1 MIADVN
7 KKSLI
12 IVESPTKAKTISKYL
27 KGYPFT
33 VVASKGHIVDLNPT
47 PGPED
52 GVYGVFVDDDF
63 KLDYVIVEGK
73 EKLIAE
79 LKKELK
85 GMEQL
90 ILASDEDREGESIA
104 WHLYNQLNPTIPT
117 YRMVFHEITKKAI
130 EEAFQNCREIDMNLF
145 HAQESRRVVDR
156 LQGFGISPLLS
167 RKLGGKYSAGRVQSP
182 ALKMVVERE
191 KLRRDYK
198 ESSYSSVKAIGVS
211 ADSSFPLSLVSISGK
226 NVATSNSYDKETG
239 EIKKDVVVLGPEDA
253 KAISEAIKG
262 RHAKVDSVIS
272 KNKNENPAIPFTTST
287 LQQDAT
293 RKLGKST
300 KEIMSIAQRLYE
312 NGFITY
318 MRTDSPNLSSE
329 CIAASRAQI
338 EHLYGKEY
346 LSDRPRNYSAKSK
359 GAQEAHEAIRPA
371 GDKFRTPQE
380 TGLSGDDLKLYAL
393 IWRRT
398 LATQMK
404 ECFKSTTTV
413 QLSLDDYLFSATG
426 TTIIFKGF
434 RKIYEVALD
443 EKENE
448 EEEGV
453 LPQLEAGCEVYIES
467 AESKDHTTNP
477 PSRFNEAT
485 LVQKLE
491 SEGIGRPST
500 YATIIS
506 TLLDKK
512 YIIREGNSLVPTF
525 TGFFVEAFLNKT
537 FGTYVD
543 YGFTKT
549 MEDDLDEIASGEL
562 DKVSY
567 LRSFWEGRDDFK
579 GLKMDLNLVKANTRA
594 GEVKDLSLSGLE
606 HSFIENQTEI
616 KYEIKTGKFGPYIS
630 SDFFDSETGKMR
642 MASIDEKKYF
652 PGTFS
657 DEDAKNIL
665 FPEAIDNQLLFG
677 KYQVK
682 SGKFGTYL
690 EREDGKRATW
700 PSKRQKPENAEE
712 AYLDMLFELP
722 KVIGQDEEGN
732 EAVLKL
738 GPYGFYAQYKGEN
751 VRVVDPMTVTMDA
764 ISAPKKGSLDNFGEY
779 EGSSIEIVSGRYGAY
794 IKWGDKNIALPAQL
808 KRNTS
813 SLTREKAIELIQN
826 HGNKEGTTASEKEF
840 TLSNGETVQ
849 LLNGRYGYY
858 LKHGKDNIAISKEEK
873 ENPSILTPERVEEL
887 VLSFT
892 PKAKTTKKTSKKK

>member
-12 IVESPTKAKTISKYL
+12 IVESPTKAKTISRYL
-27 KGYPFT
+27 KNYPFT

-47 PGPED
+47 PGADD
-52 GVYGVFVDDDF
+52 GVYGVFVEDQF
-63 KLDYVIVEGK
+63 RLDYVVVEGK

-79 LKKELK
+79 IKKELK
-85 GMEQL
+85 GKEQL

-104 WHLYNQLNPTIPT
+104 WHLYNQLQPTIPT

-198 ESSYSSVKAIGVS
+198 ESVFSSVKATGIAS
-211 ADSSFPLSLVSISGK
+211 DSLFPLELAAVGSK
-226 NVATSNSYDKETG
+226 QVATSNSYDKETG
-239 EIKKDVVVLGPEDA
+239 ELKKDVLVLS
-253 KAISEAIKG
+253 SEEAERIKNELEG
-262 RHAKVDSVIS
+262 MEATVDSVIS

-293 RKLGKST
+293 RKLGKSA

-329 CIAASRAQI
+329 CIFASRAQI

-346 LSDRPRNYSAKSK
+346 LSDKPRNYTAKSK

-380 TGLSGDDLKLYAL
+380 TGLTGDDLKLYAL

-404 ECFKSTTTV
+404 ECFKSTTSV
-413 QLSLDDYLFSATG
+413 SLSAGPYTLSASG
-426 TTIIFKGF
+426 TTILFKGF

-443 EKENE
+443 ENVRED
-448 EEEGV
+448 EEGV
-453 LPQLEAGCEVYIES
+453 LPQLEAGSKVVIEK
-467 AESKDHTTNP
+467 AEAKDHTTKP
-477 PSRFNEAT
+477 PARYNEAT

-512 YIIREGNSLVPTF
+512 YIVRDGGSLVPTF
-525 TGFFVEAFLNKT
+525 TGFFVESFLNKT

-543 YGFTKT
+543 YGFTKN
-549 MEDDLDEIASGEL
+549 MEDDLDEIASGTL

-567 LRSFWEGRDDFK
+567 LDGFWNGKGDFK
-579 GLKMDLNLVKANTRA
+579 GLKMDLSLVKSNTRA

-606 HSFIENQTEI
+606 HSIVANGSEI

-630 SDFFDSETGKMR
+630 SDYFDAESGKMK

-665 FPEAIDNQLLFG
+665 FPEAKEDVPLLFG
-677 KYQVK
+677 CYQVK

-700 PSKRQKPENAEE
+700 PSKRQKPENADQEYIE
-712 AYLDMLFELP
+712 MLFELP
-722 KVIGQDEEGN
+722 KTIGTDSEGN

-751 VRVVDPMTVTMDA
+751 VRVADPMKVTMDEIA
-764 ISAPKKGSLDNFGEY
+764 APKSGALEEFGDY
-779 EGSSIEIVSGRYGAY
+779 EGKKIEIVKGRYGAY
-794 IKWGDKNIALPAQL
+794 IKWGDENIALPQDL
-808 KRNTS
+808 KKNVS
-813 SLTREKAIELIQN
+813 AVTREKAIDLIQN
-826 HGNKEGTTASEKEF
+826 HGKKDNQNHAEKEF
-840 TLSNGETVQ
+840 ILSNGEVVQ
-849 LLNGRYGYY
+849 LLNGRYGHY
-858 LKHGKDNIAISKEEK
+858 LKHGKDNIALPKEDK
-873 ENPSILTPERVEEL
+873 SNIDGLTPERVEEI
-887 VLSFT
+887 VRSYT
-892 PKAKTTKKTSKKK
+892 PSAKTRKKSK

>member
-12 IVESPTKAKTISKYL
+12 IVESPTKAKTISRYL
-27 KGYPFT
+27 KDYPFT

-52 GVYGVFVDDDF
+52 GVYGVYVDDGF
-63 KLDYVIVEGK
+63 KLDYVVVEGK
-73 EKLIAE
+73 EKLISE
-79 LKKELK
+79 IKKELK
-85 GMEQL
+85 GKEQL

-104 WHLYNQLNPTIPT
+104 WHLHNQLKPTIPT

-182 ALKMVVERE
+182 ALKMIVERE
-191 KLRRDYK
+191 RLRRDYN
-198 ESSYSSVKAIGVS
+198 ESVYFSVS
-211 ADSSFPLSLVSISGK
+211 ALGAISDSTFPLDLVAVGTKS
-226 NVATSNSYDKETG
+226 VASSSSYDKETG
-239 EIKKDVVVLGPEDA
+239 ELKKNVLVLDSERA
-253 KAISEAIKG
+253 KAISEEIKG
-262 RHAKVDSVIS
+262 REAVVNSVIS
-272 KNKNENPAIPFTTST
+272 KNKNENPAVPFTTST

-293 RKLGKST
+293 RKLNKSA
-300 KEIMSIAQRLYE
+300 KEVMAIAQRLYE
-312 NGFITY
+312 NGYITY

-346 LSDRPRNYSAKSK
+346 LSDRPRNYSAKAK

-413 QLSLDDYLFSATG
+413 NLSIDDYSFSASG
-426 TTIIFKGF
+426 TTVLFKGF

-448 EEEGV
+448 GEEGV
-453 LPQLEAGCEVYIES
+453 LPKLEAGTKVAIKDS
-467 AESKDHTTNP
+467 SSKEHTTKP

-512 YIIREGNSLVPTF
+512 YIIRDAGSLVPTF

-543 YGFTKT
+543 YSFTKH
-549 MEDDLDEIASGEL
+549 MEDDLDEIASGAL

-567 LRSFWEGRDDFK
+567 LRSFWEGEGDFK
-579 GLKMDLNLVKANTRA
+579 GLRMDLNLVKANTRA
-594 GEVKDLSLSGLE
+594 GEVKNLLLSGLE
-606 HSFIENQTEI
+606 YSFTAGGSEI

-630 SDFFDSETGKMR
+630 SDFFDKEAGKLK
-642 MASIDEKKYF
+642 MASIDERKFF
-652 PGTFS
+652 PGSFS
-657 DEDAKNIL
+657 DEDARSIL
-665 FPEAIDNQLLFG
+665 FPEDDAPSLLFG
-677 KYQVK
+677 KYQIK
-682 SGKFGTYL
+682 SGKFGVYL
-690 EREDGKRATW
+690 ERDDGKRATW
-700 PSKRQKPENAEE
+700 PLKRQKPENAEE
-712 AYLDMLFELP
+712 RYLDMLFELP
-722 KVIGQDEEGN
+722 KTIG
-732 EAVLKL
+732 V
-738 GPYGFYAQYKGEN
+738 N
-751 VRVVDPMTVTMDA
+751 VRVADPMNATMDA
-764 ISAPKKGSLDNFGEY
+764 ITAPKSGALDSFGEY
-779 EGSSIEIVSGRYGAY
+779 EGKNIDIVSGRYGAY
-794 IKWGDKNIALPAQL
+794 IKWGDENIALPAQYK
-808 KRNTS
+808 KRAS
-813 SLTREKAIELIQN
+813 DLTKEIAIELIQS
-826 HGNKEGTTASEKEF
+826 HGKKESSVKAEKEY
-840 TLSNGETVQ
+840 TLSSGDVVQ

-858 LKHGKDNIAISKEEK
+858 LKRGKDNIAISKEER
-873 ENPSILTPERVEEL
+873 ENLALLTLERVEDI
-887 VLSFT
+887 VSSYI
-892 PKAKTTKKTSKKK
+892 PKAKGARKASKKK

>member
-33 VVASKGHIVDLNPT
+33 VEASKGHIVDLNPT
-47 PGPED
+47 PGPEN
-52 GVYGVFVDDDF
+52 GVYGVFVDEDF

-73 EKLIAE
+73 EKLLSD
-79 LKKELK
+79 LKKKLK

-104 WHLYNQLNPTIPT
+104 WHLYNQLKPTIPT

-198 ESSYSSVKAIGVS
+198 ESYYSSVKAIGLS
-211 ADSSFPLSLVSISGK
+211 QDNTFPLNLVSVNGK
-226 NVATSNSYDKETG
+226 AVANSNSYDKETG
-239 EIKKDVVVLGPEDA
+239 ELKKDVVVLKPEDA
-253 KAISEAIKG
+253 NRISQYIKG
-262 RHAKVDSVIS
+262 KDATVESVIS
-272 KNKNENPAIPFTTST
+272 KNKNESPAIPFTTST

-293 RKLGKST
+293 RKLGKSA

-329 CIAASRAQI
+329 CIFASRAQI
-338 EHLYGKEY
+338 ESLYGKEY
-346 LSDRPRNYSAKSK
+346 LSDRPRNYSAKTK

-380 TGLSGDDLKLYAL
+380 TGLTGDDLKLYAL

-404 ECFKSTTTV
+404 ECFKSMTTV
-413 QLSLDDYLFSATG
+413 QLSLDEYGLSATG

-443 EKENE
+443 EKEKE

-453 LPQLEAGCEVYIES
+453 LPQLEAGSKVYIKDS
-467 AESKDHTTNP
+467 ESKDHTTNP
-477 PSRFNEAT
+477 PARFNEAT
-485 LVQKLE
+485 LVQNLE

-525 TGFFVEAFLNKT
+525 TGFFVESFLNKT

-549 MEDDLDEIASGEL
+549 MEDNLDEIASGEL

-567 LRSFWEGRDDFK
+567 LRSFWEGKDDFK
-579 GLKMDLNLVKANTRA
+579 GLKMDLNLVKSNTRA
-594 GEVKDLSLSGLE
+594 GEVKDLSLKGLE
-606 HSFIENQTEI
+606 HTFTENQKEV

-630 SDFFDSETGKMR
+630 SDYFDEEAGKMR
-642 MASIDEKKYF
+642 MASIDERKYF

-665 FPEAIDNQLLFG
+665 FPEVADRELLFG
-677 KYQVK
+677 KYAVK

-712 AYLDMLFELP
+712 SYLDMLFELP
-722 KVIGQDEEGN
+722 KSIGTDEEGN
-732 EAVLKL
+732 EAILKL

-751 VRVVDPMTVTMDA
+751 VRVVDPMTVTMETIA
-764 ISAPKKGSLDNFGEY
+764 APKNGALDSFGEY
-779 EGSSIEIVSGRYGAY
+779 EGSPIEVVSGRYGAY
-794 IKWGDKNIALPAQL
+794 IKWGEKNIALPSQL

-813 SLTREKAIELIQN
+813 SLTREMTIELIQN
-826 HGNKEGTTASEKEF
+826 HGSKETTTSAEKEF

-849 LLNGRYGYY
+849 LVNGRYGYY
-858 LKHGKDNIAISKEEK
+858 LKHGKDNIAITKEEK
-873 ENPSILTPERVEEL
+873 DNPSLLTPERVEEL
-887 VLSFT
+887 VKSFT
-892 PKAKTTKKTSKKK
+892 PKAKTAKRTTKKK